1 MIETAILRK
10 AEIRKMTSLERE
22 KKLVELKTELLT
34 LRGKA
39 RTGSVES
46 AGRVRELRRTV
57 ARILTIDKEEKDA
70 EKTQ

>member
-1 MIETAILRK
+1 MVILRK
-10 AEIRKMTSLERE
+10 AEIRNMTSSERE
-22 KKLVELKTELLT
+22 KKLQELKTELLT

-57 ARILTIDKEEKDA
+57 ARILTIDKEEQDVPKSP
-70 EKTQ
+70 

>member
-1 MIETAILRK
+1 
-10 AEIRKMTSLERE
+10 MTSLERE

-70 EKTQ
+70 ENAQ